1 MGIFYKEKIE
11 RTSSDALTGK
21 RDADSRARIGLQR
34 GVLGRKTTQRLEP
47 PNWRTTFLKKRRTAL
62 NE

>member
-1 MGIFYKEKIE
+1 MGAFYKGKME

-34 GVLGRKTTQRLEP
+34 GVLEHKTTQRLEP
-47 PNWRTTFLKKRRTAL
+47 PNWRTTFLKKKKDSP
-62 NE
+62 